1 MVHFFLYD
9 YRFEQVWKNPDSDI
23 ERLSCYRTVLSPD
36 FSIYLE
42 MDPIMQFYNVF
53 RNRWCGA
60 YWASK
65 GIRVIPTVNLG
76 DESTFDFC
84 FDRIEEGGVVAVST
98 YMASAYTGPRA
109 PSARSISPTLP
120 ERSPT
125 IPRAVLEERPCQP
138 RRRAEP
144 GISHR
149 SRGWGCRW
157 QSKQSPV
164 IECDSGKSV
173 IPPAWHRRF
182 PRIPVPLHA
191 GSSNPIQG
199 HRGNR
204 RD

>member
-9 YRFEQVWKNPDSDI
+9 YRFEQVWKNLDSDI

-98 YMASAYTGPRA
+98 YMASARDNRQNQKEWFMAGYNEMLRRIKPEKIICDNTPFPEMQGNIIYVDYDRSSWRYMNYERAYT
-109 PSARSISPTLP
+109 
-120 ERSPT
+120 
-125 IPRAVLEERPCQP
+125 
-138 RRRAEP
+138 AENL
-144 GISHR
+144 
-149 SRGWGCRW
+149 
-157 QSKQSPV
+157 
-164 IECDSGKSV
+164 DSFKNG
-173 IPPAWHRRF
+173 
-182 PRIPVPLHA
+182 
-191 GSSNPIQG
+191 G
-199 HRGNR
+199 
-204 RD
+204 

>member
-1 MVHFFLYD
+1 MKAGGRLTTTEQIDKIHEEDLQRLKQLRLMDDDFMTKC
-9 YRFEQVWKNPDSDI
+9 FEDDPKYIQLVLRIVMEKPDLVVEDVRVQVFMKN
-23 ERLSCYRTVLSPD
+23 LL
-36 FSIYLE
+36 
-42 MDPIMQFYNVF
+42 N
-53 RNRWCGA
+53 
-60 YWASK
+60 
-65 GIRVIPTVNLG
+65 
-76 DESTFDFC
+76 
-84 FDRIEEGGVVAVST
+84 
-98 YMASAYTGPRA
+98 AYTGPRA

>member
-1 MVHFFLYD
+1 MISSVFACFLPNSTA
-9 YRFEQVWKNPDSDI
+9 YRDIDHSHAVLYGSSLAGSQVPSLPKPYKPRCHLCHNSGLPAGLPHPVRRP
-23 ERLSCYRTVLSPD
+23 EFPRVFPYT
-36 FSIYLE
+36 FS
-42 MDPIMQFYNVF
+42 
-53 RNRWCGA
+53 A
-60 YWASK
+60 
-65 GIRVIPTVNLG
+65 PT
-76 DESTFDFC
+76 DEPLMNAAPLPLKEHLPC
-84 FDRIEEGGVVAVST
+84 
-98 YMASAYTGPRA
+98 AYTGPRA

>member
-1 MVHFFLYD
+1 MRKLVYSLCRNEVSQQKRRQREPSPSASFYHIFL
-9 YRFEQVWKNPDSDI
+9 
-23 ERLSCYRTVLSPD
+23 VLSE
-36 FSIYLE
+36 FS
-42 MDPIMQFYNVF
+42 
-53 RNRWCGA
+53 
-60 YWASK
+60 
-65 GIRVIPTVNLG
+65 
-76 DESTFDFC
+76 FDLFK
-84 FDRIEEGGVVAVST
+84 V
-98 YMASAYTGPRA
+98 AYTGPRA

>member
-1 MVHFFLYD
+1 MNDAGEDTVECLIASPNVKSPERIYIEWETAAELHETMDALPDRESVYVQ
-9 YRFEQVWKNPDSDI
+9 YRFGFADGKDHPLTETAQYFHLTESRAKSVERSTMKLLKHELLIEIPD
-23 ERLSCYRTVLSPD
+23 
-36 FSIYLE
+36 
-42 MDPIMQFYNVF
+42 
-53 RNRWCGA
+53 
-60 YWASK
+60 
-65 GIRVIPTVNLG
+65 
-76 DESTFDFC
+76 
-84 FDRIEEGGVVAVST
+84 
-98 YMASAYTGPRA
+98 AYTGPRA

>member
-1 MVHFFLYD
+1 MMAKCKTMAQEMEDILIRLRELDQLDFPQ
-9 YRFEQVWKNPDSDI
+9 YRSYKREDGIWVDREPVP
-23 ERLSCYRTVLSPD
+23 E
-36 FSIYLE
+36 YLE
-42 MDPIMQFYNVF
+42 QKELI
-53 RNRWCGA
+53 RRWE
-60 YWASK
+60 K
-65 GIRVIPTVNLG
+65 LRL
-76 DESTFDFC
+76 
-84 FDRIEEGGVVAVST
+84 IEQYFHTAHNHMMVSLRF
-98 YMASAYTGPRA
+98 AYTGPRA

>member
-1 MVHFFLYD
+1 MVINFSKLNFRKRPNFIIRNFDGKAIGVLGHIIKPEAIIR
-9 YRFEQVWKNPDSDI
+9 YRD
-23 ERLSCYRTVLSPD
+23 
-36 FSIYLE
+36 
-42 MDPIMQFYNVF
+42 
-53 RNRWCGA
+53 
-60 YWASK
+60 
-65 GIRVIPTVNLG
+65 
-76 DESTFDFC
+76 
-84 FDRIEEGGVVAVST
+84 
-98 YMASAYTGPRA
+98 AYTGPRA

>member
-1 MVHFFLYD
+1 MKMSQRYD
-9 YRFEQVWKNPDSDI
+9 EEQQQLKMDI
-23 ERLSCYRTVLSPD
+23 EELQRQCDRENDRAFCKGQFLKAVRKFMEMKTLTPTILHELVERIDVYQTQGRGKNRTQRIVIHYNFIGVLD
-36 FSIYLE
+36 
-42 MDPIMQFYNVF
+42 
-53 RNRWCGA
+53 
-60 YWASK
+60 
-65 GIRVIPTVNLG
+65 
-76 DESTFDFC
+76 
-84 FDRIEEGGVVAVST
+84 
-98 YMASAYTGPRA
+98 AYTGPRA

>member
-1 MVHFFLYD
+1 MGQFQAITSEITSLK
-9 YRFEQVWKNPDSDI
+9 EQRRQVEEQYKCNTAARKRIDAAENLLEKSSPKLIAWNESVIRQLVDTVK
-23 ERLSCYRTVLSPD
+23 VLSANQ
-36 FSIYLE
+36 I
-42 MDPIMQFYNVF
+42 
-53 RNRWCGA
+53 
-60 YWASK
+60 
-65 GIRVIPTVNLG
+65 
-76 DESTFDFC
+76 
-84 FDRIEEGGVVAVST
+84 
-98 YMASAYTGPRA
+98 AYTGPRA

-144 GISHR
+144 GISDR